1 MHRTDVEPRASNK
14 RHTEVTDERSRAGK
28 EPEVPVPSKAGKQEY
43 YILQLIVI
51 FNLVL
56 RIVKL

>member
-28 EPEVPVPSKAGKQEY
+28 EPEVPVPSKAGK
-43 YILQLIVI
+43 
-51 FNLVL
+51 
-56 RIVKL
+56 